1 MEEMNQTIVM
11 YSWIFMVIFIGLMIY
26 FGWLG
31 MKKTKSS
38 DDFATARSS
47 YGPITVALVISAGI
61 SSGSTFMGMPGL
73 AYSLGTPSLWYPLLY
88 PVATVFGMLFVAK
101 AIKHYG
107 DAFGTRTIPEF
118 IGDRFNSEFLR
129 VVLTIISILL
139 IFYVVSQFVA
149 AATMFQTMMG
159 VKYEVGLF
167 ITGIVLAIYV
177 FMGGSHSDIMT
188 DAVQGI
194 LMLLTAVVVVICFI
208 FSVGVEGSF
217 SDMVQI
223 IKERNP
229 QGALDQ
235 LFLPGDKTYGAF
247 WLVALLFIAHLPFS
261 VLPHLG
267 NKFMAVKSTKDLK
280 KLLMFCTIF
289 ATILPLM
296 SLGGIL
302 GIAVVDKNA
311 NIAPDQIIPV
321 VFSEIFPPFVAAF
334 FAVAVLSAVMSTADG
349 LIVSLTQLFANDL
362 YRRTIVPRINISP
375 EKAERYE
382 LLISRYST
390 FLVIA
395 AGIWLAWS
403 PPKFLSV
410 FMWIGI
416 GGIVSATAGPLVV
429 GALWK
434 KATKTGAI
442 LSMLAGTLTYWFVYL
457 PIGLNFTNPFGAAG
471 IGVLIGMFV
480 MIVHTLLAN
489 SAVAQKN
496 NEHLSK

>member
-1 MEEMNQTIVM
+1 MNETIVM
-11 YSWIFMVIFIGLMIY
+11 YSWILMVLFIGLMIY

-73 AYSLGTPSLWYPLLY
+73 AYSIGTPSLWYPLLY

-188 DAVQGI
+188 DAAQGV

-208 FSVGVEGSF
+208 FSVGVDGSF
-217 SDMVQI
+217 SDMVQM

-235 LFLPGDKTYGAF
+235 LFLPGDKTYGSL

-334 FAVAVLSAVMSTADG
+334 FAVAVLSAVMSTSDG

-362 YRRTIVPRINISP
+362 FRRTIVPRINISP

-442 LSMLAGTLTYWFVYL
+442 LSMLAGTFTYWFVYL
-457 PIGLNFTNPFGAAG
+457 PFGLNFTNPFGAAG
-471 IGVLIGMFV
+471 IGVLVGMFV
-480 MIVHTLLAN
+480 MIAHTLFAT
-489 SAVAQKN
+489 SAVAQK
-496 NEHLSK
+496 K